1 MIAARALR
9 RLRRD
14 ARGVTAVEFAV
25 VSGPLFLIL
34 FGIMDM
40 GRQAYASSVVQGTL
54 VQAARK
60 AGLEGANQATIKTF
74 VDGQLSQFALPGN
87 IQMTVTS
94 FKQFSGV
101 GNPEKITTDLPPLGT
116 YNLGDCYIDSNNNG
130 VYDTAQGTNGTG
142 SAEDALRVNIKMTM
156 NRLSPFGGLIGY
168 GNTVTVDR
176 TTFVQA
182 EPYAGTVDPPTRCN

>member
-1 MIAARALR
+1 MIAARVLR
-9 RLRRD
+9 RLQRD

-25 VSGPLFLIL
+25 VSGPLFLIM
-34 FGIMDM
+34 FGIRDM

-87 IQMTVTS
+87 IQMTITS

-101 GNPEKITTDLPPLGT
+101 GNPVCPRSAPTTLA
-116 YNLGDCYIDSNNNG
+116 IAIS
-130 VYDTAQGTNGTG
+130 
-142 SAEDALRVNIKMTM
+142 M
-156 NRLSPFGGLIGY
+156 
-168 GNTVTVDR
+168 R
-176 TTFVQA
+176 TTTAFTTPRR
-182 EPYAGTVDPPTRCN
+182 EPTAPAPPRTRCG